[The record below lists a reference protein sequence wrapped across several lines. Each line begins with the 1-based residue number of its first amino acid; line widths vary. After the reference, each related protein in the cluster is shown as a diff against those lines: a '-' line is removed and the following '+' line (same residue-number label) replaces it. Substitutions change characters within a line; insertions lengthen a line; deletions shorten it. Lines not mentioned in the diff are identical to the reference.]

1 MPNAPSAPTTEPKR
15 VVIIGA
21 GISGLTTAYELQEAS
36 RKAGRPIELTILES
50 RSRTGG
56 AFWTEHIDG
65 FTCEGGADS
74 FITNKP
80 WALQLCHRLGL
91 SAELMGTDNRHR
103 RSFVLRQGKLLPVP
117 EGFVL
122 MAPNK
127 AWPVL
132 ASPILSWKGKLRM
145 MLEPFIPRGDA
156 NADESLA
163 SFVRR
168 RLGNE
173 ALERLVQ
180 PLVGGIYTADPNDLS
195 LRSTMPQFIEME
207 QKQGSLLRASLFKRK
222 SGTEAVEKASSGAR
236 YGLFA
241 TLKGGMGRL
250 LEALEKALPPGTVR
264 LNTPVR
270 RVQKSADGKHWT
282 VDLLDGPSLEADA
295 VVMAAEAHA
304 SARLLDECDE
314 ELARMLRGIPYASSA
329 IALVGYDRSQIS
341 HPLDGFGLVMP
352 AIENR
357 KTLAISFTSVKLPDR
372 APEGK
377 VLLRVFVGGA
387 TQAELFDLPDDEIR
401 KIVLNEIEELLGA
414 KGEPC
419 LYRLARHTRAMPQ
432 YTIGHQDRVAQIA
445 ARVKTHPGLVVA
457 SNALYGVGVPDC
469 VHTAQLAAAEI
480 SSQLGLIAS

>member
-1 MPNAPSAPTTEPKR
+1 MQNDPNAPTAEPPH
-15 VVIIGA
+15 VVVIGA
-21 GISGLTTAYELQEAS
+21 GISGLTTAYELQEAARS
-36 RKAGRPIELTILES
+36 ANKPLRLTILES

-91 SAELMGTDNRHR
+91 AGELMGTDNRHR
-103 RSFVLRQGKLLPVP
+103 RSFVLRHGKLLPVP

-122 MAPNK
+122 MAPSR

-145 MLEPFIPRGDA
+145 MMEPFIPRGDA
-156 NADESLA
+156 SADESLA

-207 QKQGSLLRASLFKRK
+207 QKHGSLLRASLFKRK
-222 SGTEAVEKASSGAR
+222 RGEDVEKASSGAR

-250 LEALEKALPPGTVR
+250 LDALEKALPPGTIQ
-264 LNTPVR
+264 LNSSVR
-270 RVQKSADGKHWT
+270 RVQKSIDGKHWT
-282 VDLLDGPSLEADA
+282 VDLLDGPSLQADA

-304 SARLLDECDE
+304 AARLLDEQDE
-314 ELARMLRGIPYASSA
+314 ELARQLRGIPYASSA
-329 IALVGYDRSQIS
+329 IALVGYDRSQIK
-341 HPLDGFGLVMP
+341 HPLDGFGVVMP

-387 TQAELFDLPDDEIR
+387 TQPELFDLPDDEIR
-401 KIVLNEIEELLGA
+401 TIVINELQDVLGA
-414 KGEPC
+414 HGDPC

-432 YTIGHQDRVAQIA
+432 YTLGHQGRVAQIA
-445 ARVKTHPGLVVA
+445 ARVQTHPGLAIA

-469 VHTAQLAAAEI
+469 VHTGQLAANELAR
-480 SSQLGLIAS
+480 QLGLTQ

>member
-1 MPNAPSAPTTEPKR
+1 MQNDPNAPTAEPPH
-15 VVIIGA
+15 VVVIGA
-21 GISGLTTAYELQEAS
+21 GISGLTTAYELQEAARS
-36 RKAGRPIELTILES
+36 ANKPLRLTILES

-91 SAELMGTDNRHR
+91 AGELMGTDNRHR
-103 RSFVLRQGKLLPVP
+103 RSFVLRHGKLLPVP

-122 MAPNK
+122 MAPSR

-145 MLEPFIPRGDA
+145 MMEPFIPRGDA
-156 NADESLA
+156 SADESLA

-195 LRSTMPQFIEME
+195 LRSTMPQVIEME
-207 QKQGSLLRASLFKRK
+207 QKHGSLLRASLFKRK
-222 SGTEAVEKASSGAR
+222 RGEDVEKASSGAR

-250 LEALEKALPPGTVR
+250 LDALEKALPPGTIQ
-264 LNTPVR
+264 LNSSVR
-270 RVQKSADGKHWT
+270 RVQKSIDGKHWT
-282 VDLLDGPSLEADA
+282 VDLLDGPSLQADA

-304 SARLLDECDE
+304 AARLLDEQDE
-314 ELARMLRGIPYASSA
+314 ELARQLRGIPYASSA
-329 IALVGYDRSQIS
+329 IALVGYDRSQIK
-341 HPLDGFGLVMP
+341 HPLDGFGVVMP

-387 TQAELFDLPDDEIR
+387 TQPELFDLPDDEIR
-401 KIVLNEIEELLGA
+401 TIVINELQDVLGA
-414 KGEPC
+414 HGDPC

-432 YTIGHQDRVAQIA
+432 YTLGHQGRVAQIA
-445 ARVKTHPGLVVA
+445 ARVQTHPGLAIA

-469 VHTAQLAAAEI
+469 VHTGQLAANELAR
-480 SSQLGLIAS
+480 QLGLTQ